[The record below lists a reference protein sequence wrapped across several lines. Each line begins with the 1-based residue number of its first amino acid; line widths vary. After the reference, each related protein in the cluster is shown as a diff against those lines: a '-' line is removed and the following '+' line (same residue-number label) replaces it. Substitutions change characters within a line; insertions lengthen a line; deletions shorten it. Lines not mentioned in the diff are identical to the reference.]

1 MTGAMYAAIAGLRTH
16 MQNLNVIGNNV
27 ANVNTY
33 GYKSARSV
41 FKTALYTTL
50 SGGSDGTTV
59 VGGAN
64 PSQIGYGSTMGSI
77 GIDMSTGNYAVTG
90 MATDLMLDGDGFF
103 ILSDKTTAEQ
113 FNGTGTDQAVLDGMN
128 LTRVGDFMFGPD
140 GYLAK
145 EDGSGVVYGFLCTGY
160 DTNGNPTYSD
170 QLVPIRLPGL
180 KVNEDGTKEVVYPS
194 VDPDTKRLQ
203 DATHEVTN
211 GADTV
216 EEPYPKV
223 ELSGITIDR
232 NTGTIT
238 GTTKDTNELIT
249 IGVIAVGN
257 VKNPNGVTNLGDNY
271 YQAGAGSGGLSVS
284 LLGGAAQTM
293 FGTPADPAGK
303 AYYMNQSLANNQ
315 AGGGNNNAAD
325 DAPDSCRLR
334 SGGKTRVLQNGLE
347 MSKTDLA
354 QEISQMILTQRGYQ
368 ANTRIITVTDS
379 MLEELV
385 NMKR

>member
-50 SGGSDGTTV
+50 SGGSNGTTV

-145 EDGSGVVYGFLCTGY
+145 EDGSGVV
-160 DTNGNPTYSD
+160 
-170 QLVPIRLPGL
+170 
-180 KVNEDGTKEVVYPS
+180 
-194 VDPDTKRLQ
+194 
-203 DATHEVTN
+203 
-211 GADTV
+211 
-216 EEPYPKV
+216 
-223 ELSGITIDR
+223 
-232 NTGTIT
+232 
-238 GTTKDTNELIT
+238 
-249 IGVIAVGN
+249 
-257 VKNPNGVTNLGDNY
+257 
-271 YQAGAGSGGLSVS
+271 
-284 LLGGAAQTM
+284 
-293 FGTPADPAGK
+293 
-303 AYYMNQSLANNQ
+303 
-315 AGGGNNNAAD
+315 
-325 DAPDSCRLR
+325 
-334 SGGKTRVLQNGLE
+334 
-347 MSKTDLA
+347 
-354 QEISQMILTQRGYQ
+354 
-368 ANTRIITVTDS
+368 
-379 MLEELV
+379 
-385 NMKR
+385 